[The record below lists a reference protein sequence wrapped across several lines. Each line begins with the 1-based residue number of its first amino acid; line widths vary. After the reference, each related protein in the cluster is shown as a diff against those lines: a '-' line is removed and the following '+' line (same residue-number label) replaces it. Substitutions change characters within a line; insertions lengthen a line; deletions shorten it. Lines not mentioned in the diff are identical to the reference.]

1 MGMVLACRAAD
12 ILLRAA
18 LLPAAATAYARV
30 GRARLRAIVCDGD
43 DKSTCGRSARV
54 AGQRR
59 DAMRRAGS
67 DSDMD
72 QRERAEGTDLAER
85 RWRQRTKRRRGTKLG
100 KVVVATT
107 MMQTKCTLFLPW
119 QTASSSLA
127 HGDMPP
133 ASFLSLHS
141 ALHTDRALTDALP
154 EERRGGQ
161 GRRGRQVCCS
171 IPDQSATL
179 ERLELDVG
187 GTAFVVRATTAAATA
202 VCAIEKLADDA
213 YSWLSGYLGGAGFG
227 YGQWVRCECRCCEWQ

>member
-107 MMQTKCTLFLPW
+107 MMQTKCTLFCHGKRPRLPW
-119 QTASSSLA
+119 RTVICRLPLFCPSTALCTPTA
-127 HGDMPP
+127 H
-133 ASFLSLHS
+133 
-141 ALHTDRALTDALP
+141 
-154 EERRGGQ
+154 
-161 GRRGRQVCCS
+161 
-171 IPDQSATL
+171 
-179 ERLELDVG
+179 
-187 GTAFVVRATTAAATA
+187 
-202 VCAIEKLADDA
+202 
-213 YSWLSGYLGGAGFG
+213 
-227 YGQWVRCECRCCEWQ
+227 